1 MFVICLRFRVLSST
15 AKTMVIAKTIK
26 HVRKIIFAAK
36 QKNKTIGFVPTMGA
50 LHYGHLSLV
59 RAARKNCDFV
69 VVSIFI
75 NPTQFGPKED
85 FRKYPRQFNQDKR
98 LLEIEKVDLVF
109 YPSAAEMYLK
119 DSSTYIKEVYL
130 SEPLCGSTRPG
141 HFRGV
146 CTVVAK
152 LFNIIE
158 PDIAYF
164 GQKDYQQARVV
175 KRMVRDL
182 NFPVKIK
189 IFPTLRE
196 RSGLAMSSRN
206 AYLDQKARGDAL
218 VLFESL
224 KLAKKLVKEGERDPK
239 KIINKIRK
247 LIISIKNAKIDYVEI
262 VDAKSLRPVD
272 KIKAKVA
279 VVLAVYIGKIRLI
292 DNVLVDANSN

>member
-1 MFVICLRFRVLSST
+1 MINMF
-15 AKTMVIAKTIK
+15 IAKTIK
-26 HVRKIIFAAK
+26 QAKRIICVAKRKG
-36 QKNKTIGFVPTMGA
+36 KTIGFVPTMGA

-69 VVSIFI
+69 VVSIFV

-85 FRKYPRQFNQDKR
+85 FKKYPRPFSQDKR
-98 LLEIEKVDLVF
+98 LLEKEKADLVF
-109 YPSAAEMYLK
+109 FPSAAEMYSK
-119 DSSTYIKEVYL
+119 DFSTYIEEAYL
-130 SEPLCGSTRPG
+130 SEPLCGARRPG

-164 GQKDYQQARVV
+164 GQKDYQQACVI

-182 NFPVKIK
+182 NFPVNVK
-189 IFPTLRE
+189 IFPTSRE
-196 RSGLAMSSRN
+196 KSGLAMSSRN
-206 AYLDQKARGDAL
+206 AYLDRKVEDDAL

-262 VDAKSLRPVD
+262 VDAQSLRPVD
-272 KIKAKVA
+272 KIRAKVA
-279 VVLAVYIGKIRLI
+279 VVLAVYIGKTRLI
-292 DNVLVDANSN
+292 DNVLIDVDSN

>member
-1 MFVICLRFRVLSST
+1 MINMFT
-15 AKTMVIAKTIK
+15 AKTIK
-26 HVRKIIFAAK
+26 QAKRIICVAKRKG
-36 QKNKTIGFVPTMGA
+36 KTIGFVPTMGA

-69 VVSIFI
+69 VVSIFV

-85 FRKYPRQFNQDKR
+85 FKKYPRPFSQDKR
-98 LLEIEKVDLVF
+98 LLEKEKVDLVF
-109 YPSAAEMYLK
+109 FPSAAEMYSK
-119 DSSTYIKEVYL
+119 DFSTYIKETYL
-130 SEPLCGSTRPG
+130 SGPLCGPIRPG

-164 GQKDYQQARVV
+164 GQKDYQQSRVV

-182 NFPVKIK
+182 NFPVNIK

-196 RSGLAMSSRN
+196 KSGLAMSSRN
-206 AYLDQKARGDAL
+206 AYLYGKAQDDAL

-272 KIKAKVA
+272 KIRAKVA
-279 VVLAVYIGKIRLI
+279 VVLAVYIGKTRLI
-292 DNVLVDANSN
+292 DNVLIDVNSN

>member
-1 MFVICLRFRVLSST
+1 
-15 AKTMVIAKTIK
+15 MVIAKTIK

-247 LIISIKNAKIDYVEI
+247 LIISIKNAKIDYVKI
-262 VDAKSLRPVD
+262 VDVENLRPVD

>member
-1 MFVICLRFRVLSST
+1 
-15 AKTMVIAKTIK
+15 
-26 HVRKIIFAAK
+26 
-36 QKNKTIGFVPTMGA
+36 
-50 LHYGHLSLV
+50 
-59 RAARKNCDFV
+59 
-69 VVSIFI
+69 
-75 NPTQFGPKED
+75 
-85 FRKYPRQFNQDKR
+85 
-98 LLEIEKVDLVF
+98 
-109 YPSAAEMYLK
+109 
-119 DSSTYIKEVYL
+119 
-130 SEPLCGSTRPG
+130 
-141 HFRGV
+141 
-146 CTVVAK
+146 VAK

-247 LIISIKNAKIDYVEI
+247 LIISIKNAKIDYVKI
-262 VDAKSLRPVD
+262 VDVENLRPVD

>member
-1 MFVICLRFRVLSST
+1 
-15 AKTMVIAKTIK
+15 MVIAKTIK

-262 VDAKSLRPVD
+262 VDAQSLRPVD

>member
-1 MFVICLRFRVLSST
+1 MF
-15 AKTMVIAKTIK
+15 IAKTIK
-26 HVRKIIFAAK
+26 QAKRIICVAKRKG
-36 QKNKTIGFVPTMGA
+36 KTIGFVPTMGA

-69 VVSIFI
+69 VVSIFV

-85 FRKYPRQFNQDKR
+85 FKKYPRPFSQDKR
-98 LLEIEKVDLVF
+98 LLEKEKADLVF
-109 YPSAAEMYLK
+109 FPSAAEMYSK
-119 DSSTYIKEVYL
+119 DFSTYIEEAYL
-130 SEPLCGSTRPG
+130 SEPLCGARRPG

-164 GQKDYQQARVV
+164 GQKDYQQACVI

-182 NFPVKIK
+182 NFPVNVK
-189 IFPTLRE
+189 IFPTSRE
-196 RSGLAMSSRN
+196 KSGLAMSSRN
-206 AYLDQKARGDAL
+206 AYLDRKVEDDAL

-262 VDAKSLRPVD
+262 VDAQSLRPVD
-272 KIKAKVA
+272 KIRAKVA
-279 VVLAVYIGKIRLI
+279 VVLAVYIGKTRLI
-292 DNVLVDANSN
+292 DNVLIDVDSN